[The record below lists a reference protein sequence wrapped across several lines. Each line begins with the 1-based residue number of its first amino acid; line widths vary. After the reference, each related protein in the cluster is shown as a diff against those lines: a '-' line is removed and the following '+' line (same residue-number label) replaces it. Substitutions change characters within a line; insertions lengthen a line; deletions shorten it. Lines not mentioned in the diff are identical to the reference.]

1 MAKIAYD
8 FKVHVLPYHSVYKRH
23 MMGQTRQ
30 VIDTDNFLPRF
41 HVRIYVYTS
50 EYIIHVYRSLKNNYT
65 KSTSLVASIYFF

>member
-1 MAKIAYD
+1 
-8 FKVHVLPYHSVYKRH
+8 

-41 HVRIYVYTS
+41 HERIYVYTS

-65 KSTSLVASIYFF
+65 KSTSLVASIYFFKLTGSLIILFNFLKVVLPDILV

>member
-1 MAKIAYD
+1 MILKYMFFLIIV
-8 FKVHVLPYHSVYKRH
+8 FIIKRH

-41 HVRIYVYTS
+41 HERIYVYTS